1 MKYFAVQVRTLKED
15 AYIARVN
22 DRLQFRS
29 EKQRFFFPKR
39 KLTIRRL
46 GKKSDEIRPVF
57 PGYLFL
63 ETDEIDPELF
73 GIMRSTKDFGRF
85 LKNNKDI
92 TPIEGRDLALLQHFL
107 RFGQIAD
114 TSVVTFNENDRI
126 CVKSGTLQGLE
137 GFVVKVD
144 KRKQRAKI
152 SLDFANENFVIDL
165 AFNILEEKGDD
176 EL

>member
-1 MKYFAVQVRTLKED
+1 
-15 AYIARVN
+15 
-22 DRLQFRS
+22 
-29 EKQRFFFPKR
+29 
-39 KLTIRRL
+39 
-46 GKKSDEIRPVF
+46 
-57 PGYLFL
+57 
-63 ETDEIDPELF
+63 
-73 GIMRSTKDFGRF
+73 
-85 LKNNKDI
+85 
-92 TPIEGRDLALLQHFL
+92 LLQHFL

-126 CVKSGTLQGLE
+126 CVKSGPLQGLE

>member
-1 MKYFAVQVRTLKED
+1 
-15 AYIARVN
+15 
-22 DRLQFRS
+22 
-29 EKQRFFFPKR
+29 
-39 KLTIRRL
+39 
-46 GKKSDEIRPVF
+46 
-57 PGYLFL
+57 
-63 ETDEIDPELF
+63 
-73 GIMRSTKDFGRF
+73 MRSTKDFGRF

-126 CVKSGTLQGLE
+126 CVKSGPLQGLE

>member
-1 MKYFAVQVRTLKED
+1 MKYVP
-15 AYIARVN
+15 
-22 DRLQFRS
+22 
-29 EKQRFFFPKR
+29 FFPV
-39 KLTIRRL
+39 I
-46 GKKSDEIRPVF
+46 
-57 PGYLFL
+57 FL

-73 GIMRSTKDFGRF
+73 GIMRSTKDFSRF

-126 CVKSGTLQGLE
+126 CVKSGPLQGLE